1 MRVKKGDK
9 VVVIAGRDKGLV
21 GKVIRAYPREQKVV
35 VEGVNQITKH
45 EKVQRDRRG
54 TLESGGLVHQEAP
67 IHVSN
72 VQLAV
77 EVDVDGK
84 KQTVG
89 TRVGYRI
96 DEDGNKVRYA
106 KRTGETI

>member
-9 VVVIAGRDKGLV
+9 VVVTAGRDKGMV
-21 GKVIRAYPREQKVV
+21 GKVIHAYPRQQKVV
-35 VEGVNQITKH
+35 IEGVNQITKH

-67 IHVSN
+67 VHVSN

-77 EVDVDGK
+77 DVEVDGEK
-84 KQTVG
+84 KTVG
-89 TRVGYRI
+89 TRVGYRF

-106 KRTGETI
+106 KRTGEDI